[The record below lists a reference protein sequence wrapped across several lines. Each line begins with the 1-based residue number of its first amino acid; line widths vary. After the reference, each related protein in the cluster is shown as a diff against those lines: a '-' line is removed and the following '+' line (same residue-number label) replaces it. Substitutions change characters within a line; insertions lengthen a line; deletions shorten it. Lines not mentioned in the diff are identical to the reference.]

1 MSKKMN
7 EALEQVIEQVENKQ
21 SFLLEAGAG
30 SGKTRTLIETLQ
42 HILEK
47 HSQQLLKNNQ
57 LIACITYTN
66 VAKDE
71 IKERID
77 NNPLVLV
84 LTIHEFLW
92 HVMKNFQKE
101 LKDEVIEYN
110 NTKARNPVENLS
122 EILKY
127 EKIDYSQYGRK
138 FENGKITHEDVLA
151 FSSKLFS
158 GYSKISQMVANK
170 FPYIFVD
177 EYQDTEER
185 TVELLI
191 DHLLARNIGSV
202 TMGFF
207 GDSMQKI
214 YNQGIGE
221 IQSKHLKSITKQD
234 NFRCSKAVIELLNK
248 IRPEL
253 IQNAAGE
260 NLEGSITFYSCN
272 SDLQSQNNFNK
283 VLNDLEKK
291 GWDFQSNETEILDA
305 KILFLTH
312 RGIGAKLGYQ
322 ELLQVYNII
331 PFGRDQLFN
340 KDELFAR
347 FILEKVEKLAE
358 LFTQKRY
365 GEFISILGIED
376 YKINR
381 HSDKQIIADLMSEL
395 DKKRKNQSIKEVL
408 EFVFENRLLGKPAKI
423 EEYIQK
429 LNDEG
434 NENKKEF
441 YDALMSVKYSEIISL
456 YQYIEESTPFSTK
469 HGVKGAEFKNVLVV
483 IDDASWNQYKFNDVF
498 GGIKSNQGRYDRT
511 RNLLYVCCSRA
522 KDNLAILSLSGMDND
537 AMVTINKWFSQR
549 IIDVSKLT

>member
-1 MSKKMN
+1 MN
-7 EALEQVIEQVENKQ
+7 EVLEHVIEQVEIKQ

-30 SGKTRTLIETLQ
+30 SGKTRTLIEILQ
-42 HILEK
+42 YILEK
-47 HSQQLLKNNQ
+47 YSQQLLKKNQ
-57 LIACITYTN
+57 LISCITYTN

-92 HVMKNFQKE
+92 YVMMNFQKE
-101 LKDEVIEYN
+101 LKKEVIEYN
-110 NTKARNPVENLS
+110 DTQAKHPIENLS
-122 EILKY
+122 EIL
-127 EKIDYSQYGRK
+127 EHQRIEYSQYGRN
-138 FENGKITHEDVLA
+138 FENGRITHDDILG

-158 GYSKISQMVANK
+158 SYKKISKIVGNK

-185 TVELLI
+185 TVKLLI
-191 DHLLARNIGSV
+191 DNILLENNRDV
-202 TMGFF
+202 TIGFF
-207 GDSMQKI
+207 GKKKKKI

-221 IQSKHLKSITKQD
+221 IQSEHLKLITKKD

-260 NLEGSITFYSCN
+260 NLEGSIAFYSCN
-272 SDLQSQNNFNK
+272 EDLQSQNNFKK
-283 VLNDLEKK
+283 VIKDLQKK
-291 GWDFQSNETEILDA
+291 GWDFKKNKTEILDT

-322 ELLQVYNII
+322 ELLRVYNII
-331 PFGRDQLFN
+331 PFGRDRLFN

-347 FILEKVEKLAE
+347 FILEKVEKLKE
-358 LFTQKRY
+358 LFAQKRY
-365 GEFISILGIED
+365 GEFIAILGIED

-381 HSDKQIIADLMSEL
+381 HSDKQRIADLMQEL
-395 DKKRKNQSIKEVL
+395 DKKRKDQTIGEVL
-408 EFVFENRLLGKPAKI
+408 KFVFENRLLSKPVKI

-429 LNDEG
+429 LLDEG

-441 YDALMSVKYSEIISL
+441 YDALMKVKYSEMISL

-469 HGVKGAEFKNVLVV
+469 HGVKGAEFKDVLMV

-498 GGIKSNQGRYDRT
+498 AGNTLNQQRYNRT

-522 KDNLAILSLSGMDND
+522 KDNLAILSLSKMDNN
-537 AMVTINKWFSQR
+537 ALTTINDWFKGR
-549 IIDVSKLT
+549 IHNVRQLPD

>member
-1 MSKKMN
+1 MN
-7 EALEQVIEQVENKQ
+7 EVLKQVIEQVENKQ

-42 HILEK
+42 YILEK
-47 HSQQLLKNNQ
+47 YSQQLLKNNK

-92 HVMKNFQKE
+92 YVMKNFQKE
-101 LKDEVIEYN
+101 LKREVLEYN
-110 NTKARNPVENLS
+110 DNQAKNPIENLS

-138 FENGKITHEDVLA
+138 FEKGKITHEDVLA

-158 GYSKISQMVANK
+158 RYTKISQLVGNK

-191 DHLLARNIGSV
+191 DHLLVRNKGLI
-202 TMGFF
+202 TIGFF

-221 IQSKHLKSITKQD
+221 IQNNHLKSITKQD
-234 NFRCSKAVIELLNK
+234 NFRCSKAVINLLNK

-253 IQNAAGE
+253 KQNAAGE
-260 NLEGSITFYSCN
+260 NLAGSITFYSCN
-272 SDLQSQNNFNK
+272 SDLQSQNNFKK
-283 VLNDLEKK
+283 VLNDLENK
-291 GWDFQSNETEILDA
+291 GWDFQHNEAGLLDA

-322 ELLQVYNII
+322 KLLRVYNII

-340 KDELFAR
+340 KDELFSR
-347 FILEKVEKLAE
+347 FILDKVEKLVE
-358 LFTQKRY
+358 LFNQKRY

-381 HSDKQIIADLMSEL
+381 HSDKQKIADLMSKLE
-395 DKKRKNQSIKEVL
+395 KKRNDQSIGEVL
-408 EFVFENRLLGKPAKI
+408 EFVFENHLLSKPAKI
-423 EEYIQK
+423 EEFIEK

-434 NENKKEF
+434 NDNKKEF
-441 YDALMSVKYSEIISL
+441 YEALMKVKYSEIISL
-456 YQYIEESTPFSTK
+456 YEYIEESTPFSTK

-498 GGIKSNQGRYDRT
+498 AGNMANPGRFDRT

-522 KDNLAILSLSGMDND
+522 KDNLAVLSLSEMDD
-537 AMVTINKWFSQR
+537 KALKTINSWFQKNV
-549 IIDVSKLT
+549 IEINMI